1 MNNRDRSYLEVKVTF
16 IHIVVLLVSVII
28 IGIFLFYIGYNAGK
42 NANDNRQTV
51 PSSDNSFS
59 RSDEINIDTENEY
72 NPENTEEVE
81 DPGIKEELSLYN
93 NKKPKIQEKEVKEP
107 ISVKRTGYYSIQVG
121 SFKNHTLAKNY
132 AKKFSLRGYQS
143 EVSQVKIKNRDWFR
157 VKIGSFKNLEKAKSE
172 KKKLEKMEK
181 KKFSIV
187 KSG

>member
-1 MNNRDRSYLEVKVTF
+1 MSNRNSSYLEVKVTF

-42 NANDNRQTV
+42 NANENRQGF
-51 PSSDNSFS
+51 PASSNNSPGLE
-59 RSDEINIDTENEY
+59 EINIDTGNEDDQKSI
-72 NPENTEEVE
+72 EEVE
-81 DPGIKEELSLYN
+81 EPGIKEELNLYSK
-93 NKKPKIQEKEVKEP
+93 KKPDIQQKKVKKP
-107 ISVKRTGYYSIQVG
+107 ISVKRQGYYSIQVG

-132 AKKFSLRGYQS
+132 AKKFSLKGYQS
-143 EVSQVKIKNRDWFR
+143 EVSQIKIKNKNWFR
-157 VKIGSFKNLEKAKSE
+157 VKIGNFENLDKAKNE

>member
-1 MNNRDRSYLEVKVTF
+1 MNSRDRSYLEVKVTF

-42 NANDNRQTV
+42 NTNFNKKGA
-51 PSSDNSFS
+51 SSADINSS
-59 RSDEINIDTENEY
+59 RSNEINIDTGNEDDRG
-72 NPENTEEVE
+72 NIEEVE
-81 DPGIKEELSLYN
+81 EPGIKEELSLYN
-93 NKKPKIQEKEVKEP
+93 KKKPTVQEKEVKEP
-107 ISVKRTGYYSIQVG
+107 ITVKRTGYYSIQVG

-132 AKKFSLRGYQS
+132 ARKFSLKGYQS
-143 EVSQVKIKNRDWFR
+143 EVSQIKIKEKEWFR
-157 VKIGSFKNLEKAKSE
+157 VKIGSFKNLDKAKSE